1 MKILHIVGGPS
12 TGGAFKGAAIL
23 HDALLKLKI
32 DSKILND
39 MPREHN
45 ENKFQKKN
53 NRLILINNS
62 FFNKLINNFF
72 VIIEKFLKLTFLHSP
87 RSTFTF
93 GFLGF
98 DITKLQEYKEADLIH
113 IHWLNQGFIR
123 MNSISKIDKPIIWTM
138 RDMWPFTGGAHYTMD
153 FKKYEKSFLA
163 QIIKRYKKKFFQNNI
178 QFVAI
183 SDWLKAKAEKS
194 YVLKGQKIKRI
205 YNNVNLMDFKKI
217 SRSNARLALQVSTK
231 KIIILYGAQNPQ
243 SKRKGWNLF
252 VQSLKKLDSSKY
264 FLIIFGSFWSHEVL
278 NEIGIEYKS
287 LGFVDDKKKLNK
299 IYSCADLF
307 VASSIQEAF
316 GKTWLEALA
325 CGTPVVCF
333 KRTSI
338 SEIIDHKTCG
348 YVVKNFNSNELK
360 KGIDWLSS
368 EIKKKN
374 FKKKLRNK
382 ISKLD
387 APYIAKKYINLYK
400 STLNNK

>member
-23 HDALLKLKI
+23 HDALLELKI

-39 MPREHN
+39 MPRGHN
-45 ENKFQKKN
+45 ENKFQKKDN
-53 NRLILINNS
+53 KLVLINNS
-62 FFNKLINNFF
+62 FFNKLINIFF
-72 VIIEKFLKLTFLHSP
+72 VIIEKFLKVTFLHSP

-113 IHWLNQGFIR
+113 IHWLNQGFIG
-123 MNSISKIDKPIIWTM
+123 MKSISKMDKPIIWTM

-194 YVLKGQKIKRI
+194 YVLKGQEIKRI
-205 YNNVNLMDFKKI
+205 YNNVNLKDFKNI
-217 SRSNARLALQVSTK
+217 SRSNARRALQVSTK
-231 KIIILYGAQNPQ
+231 KIVILYGAQNPQ

-252 VQSLKKLDSSKY
+252 VQSLKKLDTSKY

-278 NEIGIEYKS
+278 NEIGIEYRS

-325 CGTPVVCF
+325 CGIPVVCF

-348 YVVKNFNSNELK
+348 YVVENFNSNELK
-360 KGIDWLSS
+360 KGIDWLSL

-400 STLNNK
+400 STLKNK